1 MERSFNKT
9 AELGDQRIIFLD
21 VLKLFYSSLL
31 PSELIELSVLNGE
44 EQLDICIF
52 HIAWR
57 NTGVFGRYLLLPF
70 WRAENCSNSD
80 YLSFHPYNMYCWY
93 THQTT
98 QPYHSVLGKKLFFS
112 PQKLWFSTRWPSLAF
127 KQVRFPHF
135 LAGSYKWQH
144 AAIFKI
150 YYSFE

>member
-52 HIAWR
+52 HIA
-57 NTGVFGRYLLLPF
+57 
-70 WRAENCSNSD
+70 
-80 YLSFHPYNMYCWY
+80 
-93 THQTT
+93 
-98 QPYHSVLGKKLFFS
+98 
-112 PQKLWFSTRWPSLAF
+112 
-127 KQVRFPHF
+127 
-135 LAGSYKWQH
+135 
-144 AAIFKI
+144 
-150 YYSFE
+150 